1 MDFKGG
7 QASMNKEETAV
18 KRVALKPGTW
28 ESLSNLKKPGQTFDD
43 VVGSLILCEQRRRL
57 MHDLDMAA
65 AEPSRPWSESA
76 KKTRALR
83 PKL

>member
-43 VVGSLILCEQRRRL
+43 VVGSLILSEQRRRL
-57 MHDLDMAA
+57 MHDLDVAA
-65 AEPSRPWSESA
+65 AEPSLPWSESA
-76 KKTRALR
+76 KNLG
-83 PKL
+83 L